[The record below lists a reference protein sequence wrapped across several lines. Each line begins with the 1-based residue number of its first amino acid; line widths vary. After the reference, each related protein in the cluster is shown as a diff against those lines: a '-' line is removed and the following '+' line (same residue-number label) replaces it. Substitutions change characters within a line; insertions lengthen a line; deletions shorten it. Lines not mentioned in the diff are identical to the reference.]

1 MFTIMGII
9 AYGSLGLG
17 VVIAM
22 YSALTIASEL
32 DDIDEGR
39 KENEKVLGLSEEPIQ
54 TSQY

>member
-17 VVIAM
+17 VAIAM

-32 DDIDEGR
+32 DDIEEGGEVDE
-39 KENEKVLGLSEEPIQ
+39 
-54 TSQY
+54 